1 MVAKSSLAV
10 PRPDRQPLST
20 LCPLFYASLTLED
33 IGTVPEN
40 SSYGTSRRL
49 NPLGVHANW
58 GHEAPTG
65 GIWIVAAC
73 GPRASREHPFRPP
86 GGAGGSWQ
94 RDRGGACVCD
104 LAFTAP
110 SSPPGLIVGCKKA
123 LYSPRGLRAQAME
136 RGKPERK
143 KGGARRSQEEP
154 GGAMRSQ
161 EDPRSPRRTQE
172 NARGG
177 PSWIPLKADQV

>member
-49 NPLGVHANW
+49 NPLGVHATW

-123 LYSPRGLRAQAME
+123 TCIRPGVSEPKQWSAANP
-136 RGKPERK
+136 KERK
-143 KGGARRSQEEP
+143 EEPGGARRSQGEP
-154 GGAMRSQ
+154 
-161 EDPRSPRRTQE
+161 
-172 NARGG
+172 
-177 PSWIPLKADQV
+177 